1 METTAARRHTFRCGL
16 LLLLGLALAQPLR
29 AAELAN
35 RAPEEPPPE
44 ERARPEWAFERDP
57 YYSDIGYNVPLTG
70 KPIPTITSDHELEI
84 YRRLVEGSL
93 VPRYMALELS
103 VYPLP
108 FVSTYLK
115 SHTPR
120 VYNLGQITNG
130 INFFESVAAG
140 FQEPYAASI
149 FFGNVA
155 KLKRPGDTRPGTNL
169 GYTGYLF
176 SVGNRHIKDTALVAD
191 DWYEVGWKIKGKLD
205 YPDEKMSWVFRIG
218 AKMNANHG
226 VVNVVY
232 LSVHRSNL
240 DFRFPFL
247 TWMMNS
253 ELDVKL
259 HFSQRNGQLVRQE
272 YVVGKK
278 YPLPGWGYTPTL
290 DFGAV
295 WTSPDEY
302 AGLLRTDTRSKW
314 TLVFR
319 PSLEF

>member
-1 METTAARRHTFRCGL
+1 MRATRVRRAGRHCGL
-16 LLLLGLALAQPLR
+16 FVLVCLALVQPLR
-29 AAELAN
+29 AAELTHG
-35 RAPEEPPPE
+35 APEEPPPE
-44 ERARPEWAFERDP
+44 EHAKPEWVFEADP

-84 YRRLVEGSL
+84 YRRLIEGSFI
-93 VPRYMALELS
+93 PRYMALELS

-108 FVSTYLK
+108 VLGTYLK
-115 SHTPR
+115 SHSPR
-120 VYNLGQITNG
+120 VYNWGEINSTG
-130 INFFESVAAG
+130 INLFESATAG
-140 FQEPYAASI
+140 FQEPYAASV
-149 FFGNVA
+149 FFGNMA
-155 KLKRPGDTRPGTNL
+155 KLKRPGDERPGTNL

-176 SVGNRHIKDTALVAD
+176 SAGNKHIKDNVLVAD
-191 DWYEVGWKIKGKLD
+191 NWYEVEWKIKWKLD
-205 YPDEKMSWVFRIG
+205 YPDEKMSWGFRIG
-218 AKMNANHG
+218 AKMNSNH
-226 VVNVVY
+226 NVVDVMY

-247 TWMMNS
+247 SWMMNS
-253 ELDVKL
+253 DLDVKL
-259 HFSQRNGQLVRQE
+259 HFSQRSGQVVRQE

-278 YPLPGWGYTPTL
+278 YPMPSWGYTPTL

-302 AGLLRTDTRSKW
+302 AGVLRTGTSKW